1 MSFFLP
7 KQANKPDFGFTPT
20 KNFDILQVFADT
32 SWHIKWME
40 YAETDHAQVTHFL
53 QRYVRSCYHSGLV
66 GTRQQMLADSLCDHK
81 PLWVES
87 DTENSRH
94 CLSDGHQ
101 KGPER
106 LEATGHGW
114 LFVCAASLSLCVD
127 LWLPRIN
134 CSDGTDVSA
143 QCLTALLL
151 SRYENITRDEAR
163 LKWLADCKNTDRC
176 GSSYDIP
183 PADVVSCTASP
194 FTSGRTDWPKYII
207 KVTANWRDRCRVIPL
222 ALISWATIACHCNL
236 LRVIS
241 EVTRSCFRN
250 MIAWVVYL
258 FAVANNSFGSSKT
271 SLLKLPV
278 SASLFER
285 LDSTYKSFCGSISS

>member
-1 MSFFLP
+1 
-7 KQANKPDFGFTPT
+7 
-20 KNFDILQVFADT
+20 
-32 SWHIKWME
+32 ME

-53 QRYVRSCYHSGLV
+53 QRFVWSCYHSGLV
-66 GTRQQMLADSLCDHK
+66 GSRQQMLADSLCDHK

-101 KGPER
+101 KGPEW

-163 LKWLADCKNTDRC
+163 LKWLADCAKT
-176 GSSYDIP
+176 
-183 PADVVSCTASP
+183 
-194 FTSGRTDWPKYII
+194 RTDAEAHMTYPQQMLSH
-207 KVTANWRDRCRVIPL
+207 VQPPL
-222 ALISWATIACHCNL
+222 SHQEEQIDQNI
-236 LRVIS
+236 
-241 EVTRSCFRN
+241 
-250 MIAWVVYL
+250 
-258 FAVANNSFGSSKT
+258 
-271 SLLKLPV
+271 
-278 SASLFER
+278 
-285 LDSTYKSFCGSISS
+285 